1 MYRENLEIWLES
13 PYIDDEIK
21 EELRSIE
28 KIDNEVE
35 DRFYKDLEFGTGGMR
50 GKIGAGTNR
59 INVHT
64 VSKATQ
70 GISNYLHNKYS
81 GDDISVAIAYDS
93 RHMSVEF
100 AKNAASVF
108 AANGIN
114 VYLFESLRPTPEL
127 SYAVRYFKC
136 KAGVVITASH
146 NPPEYNGYKVYD
158 EDGGQ
163 VTKDADFIIKYIK
176 EVELKDIKS
185 SKFENNDYIKLIGDE
200 VDTSYINEIKKLC
213 LRLEI
218 DKKLKI
224 VYTPLHGTGNE
235 PIRRVLEE
243 IGYGNITIVHEQE
256 APDPGFSTVKSP
268 NPEDISSF
276 DIAIKRAHEV
286 NGDIIIGTDP
296 DCDRVGLVV
305 KNHDNEYIALNGN
318 QTGAL
323 LLNYI
328 LSTLKEK
335 NKIPINGAIIKT
347 IVTSEIGRE
356 IASKYGVATF
366 DTLTGFKYIAELMKS
381 FEDKQDYKFLFGYE
395 ESYGYLAGTFVR
407 DKDAVIASMLICE
420 MAAYYKTKNKL
431 LIDILNEI
439 YEEYGYFKEET
450 LSLSFTGVTGQ
461 NKMKAIMEHF
471 RENKLNTLADKNIPL
486 IYDYKMG
493 ITSNLVNGQ
502 TEKIN
507 YPKSD
512 VLKFCFDDGSWVVL
526 RPSGTEPKLKVY
538 FSIKEVTENKSVE
551 SLEKVKIEIVNLID
565 RIPCTNFSG

>member
-13 PYIDDEIK
+13 PYVDDKIK
-21 EELRSIE
+21 EELKTIE
-28 KIDNEVE
+28 KIESEVE

-59 INVHT
+59 INIHT

-70 GISNYLHNKYS
+70 GISNYLNNKYA
-81 GDDISVAIAYDS
+81 GEIKVAIAYDS
-93 RHMSVEF
+93 RHMSEEF
-100 AKNAASVF
+100 AKNTAAVF
-108 AANGIN
+108 AANGIKS
-114 VYLFESLRPTPEL
+114 YLFESLRPTPEL

-163 VTKDADFIIKYIK
+163 VTHDADLIIKYIN
-176 EVELKDIKS
+176 EINLKDIKV
-185 SKFENNDYIKLIGDE
+185 SKYENNELIEVIGDE
-200 VDTSYINEIKKLC
+200 VDTSYIEEIKKLSM
-213 LRLEI
+213 RSDVDNNI
-218 DKKLKI
+218 NV
-224 VYTPLHGTGNE
+224 VYTPLHGTGNM
-235 PIRRVLEE
+235 PIRRILKET
-243 IGYGNITIVHEQE
+243 GYKNVTVVKEQE
-256 APDPGFSTVKSP
+256 NPDPDFSTVKSP
-268 NPEDISSF
+268 NPEEMSSF
-276 DIAIKRAHEV
+276 DIAIKWAHKV

-335 NKIPINGAIIKT
+335 NNIPPCGALIKT

-356 IASKYGVATF
+356 IASKYKIATF
-366 DTLTGFKYIAELMKS
+366 DTLTGFKYIAEMMKS
-381 FEDKQDYKFLFGYE
+381 FEQKQDYSFIFGYE

-420 MAAYYKTKNKL
+420 MAAYYKTKNKM
-431 LIDILNEI
+431 LIDVLHEI
-439 YEEYGYFKEET
+439 YEEYGYYKEET
-450 LSLSFTGVTGQ
+450 LSLSFAGVTGQ

-471 RENKLNTLADKNIPL
+471 REHKLNSIADKSIPV
-486 IYDYKMG
+486 IYDYKLG
-493 ITSNLVNGQ
+493 IASNLVNGV

-512 VLKFCFDDGSWVVL
+512 VLKFCFEDGSWVVL

-538 FSIKEVTENKSVE
+538 FSIKGDTENKSVE
-551 SLEKVKIEIVNLID
+551 SLDKIKHEIGNIID
-565 RIPCTNFSG
+565 RILFNNFSG

>member
-13 PYIDDEIK
+13 PYVDDKIK
-21 EELRSIE
+21 EELKSIE
-28 KIDNEVE
+28 KIDSEVE

-59 INVHT
+59 INIHT
-64 VSKATQ
+64 VAKATQ

-81 GDDISVAIAYDS
+81 DDKISVAIAYDS

-100 AKNAASVF
+100 ARNTATVF
-108 AANGIN
+108 AANGIK

-136 KAGVVITASH
+136 KAGIVITASH

-158 EDGGQ
+158 ENGGQ
-163 VTKDADFIIKYIK
+163 VTKDADLIIKDIN
-176 EVELKDIKS
+176 EVKLKDIKTS
-185 SKFENNDYIKLIGDE
+185 NFEKNEFINIIGDE
-200 VDTSYINEIKKLC
+200 VDTSYINEIKKLS
-213 LRLEI
+213 LRTDI
-218 DKKLKI
+218 DKSIKV
-224 VYTPLHGTGNE
+224 VYTPLHGTGNM

-243 IGYGNITIVHEQE
+243 IGYENITIVREQE
-256 APDPGFSTVKSP
+256 APDPDFSTVKSP
-268 NPEDISSF
+268 NPEEMSSF

-296 DCDRVGLVV
+296 DCDRVGLVI
-305 KNHDNEYIALNGN
+305 KNHNNEYIALNGN

-335 NKIPINGAIIKT
+335 NKIPSNGALIKT

-356 IASKYGVATF
+356 IALKYGVATF
-366 DTLTGFKYIAELMKS
+366 DTLTGFKYIAELMKE
-381 FEDKQDYKFLFGYE
+381 FEDKRDYNFLFGYE

-420 MAAYYKTKNKL
+420 MAAYYKTKNKV
-431 LIDILNEI
+431 LIDILNDI
-439 YEEYGYFKEET
+439 YEEYGYYKEET
-450 LSLSFTGVTGQ
+450 LSLSFAGVTGQ

-471 RENKLNTLADKNIPL
+471 RENKLNSLAGKNIPM
-486 IYDYKMG
+486 IYDYKMS
-493 ITSNLVNGQ
+493 IASNLINGV

-512 VLKFCFDDGSWVVL
+512 VLKFSFDDGSWVVL

-538 FSIKEVTENKSVE
+538 FSIKGVTENNSVE
-551 SLEKVKIEIVNLID
+551 SLGKVKSEIGSIID
-565 RIPCTNFSG
+565 RILCNNFSG